1 MPTRYPTPLSPNG
14 EGRHVTRLKVIAWGI
29 CSRMSSPREEKAE
42 ADTDAD
48 PKVAGSRASEGDDDP
63 SDGPYVGRSS
73 SDDDFD
79 AGESGAEARSDD

>member
-1 MPTRYPTPLSPNG
+1 MSQQNAQAPAQHAQPSVG
-14 EGRHVTRLKVIAWGI
+14 SIAAHR
-29 CSRMSSPREEKAE
+29 SRTVAGSVSDLEP
-42 ADTDAD
+42 DIDAD